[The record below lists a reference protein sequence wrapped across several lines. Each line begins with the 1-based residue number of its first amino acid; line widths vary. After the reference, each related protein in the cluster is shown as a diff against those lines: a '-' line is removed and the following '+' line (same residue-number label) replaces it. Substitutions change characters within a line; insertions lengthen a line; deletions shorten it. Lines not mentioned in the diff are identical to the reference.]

1 MSAKRDQ
8 FEVQVMPHLD
18 AAYRLAMSLARSHAD
33 AEDLVQEALLRAFR
47 GIDGL
52 RAADAKAWLL
62 TIVRNCFF
70 TALERK
76 QKDLAIQSSM
86 QSSMQSSGQLSQSIS
101 GASIAGTDV
110 AIKSDYE
117 PENMSTQEERQRA
130 LLQVMN
136 RLSVEHREILVLRE
150 VEDLSYREIAAIA
163 QVPIG
168 TVMSRLARARLA
180 LREMW
185 ISQHGAVSL

>member
-18 AAYRLAMSLARSHAD
+18 AAYRLAMSLARSQAD
-33 AEDLVQEALLRAFR
+33 AEDIVQEALLRAFR
-47 GIDGL
+47 GLDGL

-70 TALERK
+70 TALDRR
-76 QKDLAIQSSM
+76 QKDLAM
-86 QSSMQSSGQLSQSIS
+86 QSSMQSSSQLSQSIS
-101 GASIAGTDV
+101 GADV

-117 PENMSTQEERQRA
+117 PENVSAQEERQRA

-136 RLSVEHREILVLRE
+136 RLSDEHREILVLRE
-150 VEDLSYREIAAIA
+150 VEDMSYREIAAIA

-185 ISQHGAVSL
+185 ISQHGAASL